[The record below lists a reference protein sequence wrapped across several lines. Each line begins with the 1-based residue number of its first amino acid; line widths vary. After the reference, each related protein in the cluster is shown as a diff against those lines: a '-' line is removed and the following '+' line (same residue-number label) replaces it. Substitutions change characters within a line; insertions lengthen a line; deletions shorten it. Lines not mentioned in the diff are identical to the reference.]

1 LRVRRDLD
9 RLTEQT
15 FDVLVVGGGVLG
27 LTIAYDAA
35 QRGLAVALIERG
47 DFGSGASFNHLR
59 TIHGGLRYLQTL
71 DIPRARESIR
81 ERRALARIAPHAVR
95 VLPFALPLYRSVMKG
110 KMAMRAAFILD
121 RAVAFDRNR
130 GVPAQ
135 LRLPGGRVL
144 SAAEAIER
152 FPGLRRRG
160 LTGAAVW
167 HDYTTPEADRL
178 TFSWALA
185 AVEHGAVV
193 ANYVEAAAP
202 LLSER
207 RALGVRA
214 IDRRSG
220 RELEIAAKV
229 TVNATAGAFDRSLS
243 RPGDPGPITLLRAMN
258 LVTRRDAGEE
268 ALGGRSASG
277 RHLFL
282 VPCRGRAIFGT
293 WESARPCA
301 VDAAVPGEAEIAR
314 FITELNEA
322 FPSLDLKMNDVTL
335 VHRGAVPAA
344 VAHDGSV
351 SLETR
356 EQIRDHAAGS
366 EPIEGLLSVAGTKY
380 TTARAVAERV
390 TNSVL
395 TKLQRGEAPCR
406 TAITS
411 LPGGDVRDVL
421 LAIADAR
428 REHDAVLPSDTIP
441 HLMAAYGSRYGR
453 VLELAGERSA
463 WRARVADDS
472 PVIGAQLAWAVR
484 HEMAI
489 TLADAVIRRTPLGA
503 MGYPGDPAAERA
515 AGIVGGELDWSQERK
530 RKEIETLRRFYSFT
544 TQDS

>member
-1 LRVRRDLD
+1 LRVQRDLD
-9 RLTEQT
+9 RLTAKT

-35 QRGLAVALIERG
+35 QRGLVVALIERG
-47 DFGSGASFNHLR
+47 DFGGGASFNHLR

-95 VLPFALPLYRSVMKG
+95 VLPFGLPLYRSVMKG

-130 GVPAQ
+130 GVPAR
-135 LRLPGGRVL
+135 LRLPGGKVL
-144 SAAEAIER
+144 SAAEAIAR

-178 TFSWALA
+178 TFSWAIA

-193 ANYVEAAAP
+193 ANYVEAIAP
-202 LLSER
+202 LLSVQ

-214 IDRRSG
+214 IDRRNG
-220 RELEIAAKV
+220 RELEIGAKV
-229 TVNATAGAFDRSLS
+229 TVNATAGAFDRSLA
-243 RPGDPGPITLLRAMN
+243 RPGDPKPITLLRAMN
-258 LVTRRDAGEE
+258 LVTRRDAGDE

-282 VPCRGRAIFGT
+282 VPCRNRAIFGT
-293 WESARPCA
+293 WESPRPCA
-301 VDAAVPGEAEIAR
+301 ADAGAPGEAEIAS
-314 FITELNEA
+314 FISELNEA

-395 TKLQRGEAPCR
+395 TKLQRREAPCR
-406 TAITS
+406 TAMTS

-428 REHDAVLPSDTIP
+428 REHDAGLPSDTIP
-441 HLMAAYGSRYGR
+441 HLIAAYGSRYGQ

-489 TLADAVIRRTPLGA
+489 TLADAVVRRTPLGA

-530 RKEIETLRRFYSFT
+530 RKEIEALRRFYC
-544 TQDS
+544 